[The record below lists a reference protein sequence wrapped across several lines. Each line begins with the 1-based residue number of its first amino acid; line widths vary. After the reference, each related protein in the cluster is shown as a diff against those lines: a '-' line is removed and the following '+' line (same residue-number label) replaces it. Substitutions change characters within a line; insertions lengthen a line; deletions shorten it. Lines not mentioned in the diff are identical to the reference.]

1 MKIKPGQKII
11 FIGDSITEDSR
22 FEDEVGLGAGYV
34 RYIHDYFLVKHPK
47 LNLFIENKGI
57 SGNRIIDLYN
67 RWNEDVLSQKADWI
81 SISIGVNDVWR
92 QLDKPEIEQVFPDK
106 FESIYRK
113 LLDSIQQSINSKVIM
128 MEPTIIGEDIDSE
141 GNKRL
146 KSYVGIIKQLCSE
159 YNTIHVPM
167 HQAFITFLKQN
178 SNKKLTIDGVH
189 MNSLGRMLMMNVW
202 LNSLGFD

>member
-1 MKIKPGQKII
+1 
-11 FIGDSITEDSR
+11 
-22 FEDEVGLGAGYV
+22 
-34 RYIHDYFLVKHPK
+34 
-47 LNLFIENKGI
+47 

-189 MNSLGRMLMMNVW
+189 MNSLGRMLMMNV
-202 LNSLGFD
+202 